1 MEGFISKLFCN
12 EIHKKN
18 NSNKVQNEECCSYL
32 QKWWCVSH
40 CLGWWA
46 ALAAVC
52 SIGCFP
58 AQGPSGESH
67 GQEREVSPSFP
78 SRRPSVTVPSQGI
91 FPPMSNTHCEHPAS
105 VRKVSD
111 CTSHVVLV
119 IYLQFLIFI
128 IFHQD
133 TKRYS
138 SAFRVTAVMDFS
150 ANTESVPLSDSL
162 QRLQVSCIVPEAIS
176 KLCGFMAWPFS
187 TRTRILCPCV
197 ASWFSSFCTSTW
209 SLLVA
214 NHTRN

>member
-1 MEGFISKLFCN
+1 MLVCDSLLRVVSSTGS
-12 EIHKKN
+12 
-18 NSNKVQNEECCSYL
+18 
-32 QKWWCVSH
+32 CVS
-40 CLGWWA
+40 
-46 ALAAVC
+46 

-91 FPPMSNTHCEHPAS
+91 FPPMPNTHSEHPSS

-111 CTSHVVLV
+111 CTSHIILV
-119 IYLQFLIFI
+119 IYFQFLVLI

-138 SAFRVTAVMDFS
+138 STFRATTVMDFS

-162 QRLQVSCIVPEAIS
+162 QCLQVSCIVPEAVS

-187 TRTRILCPCV
+187 TRTHILCPFV
-197 ASWFSSFCTSTW
+197 ASWLSRFFTST
-209 SLLVA
+209 
-214 NHTRN
+214 